1 LQGEQGE
8 GRIKNIYFKKKEGL
22 FIVTEGWKI
31 GLLAIGIAIF
41 LTIFWP
47 LISKK
52 YLEKHPDTIIYV
64 AGYEH
69 SYWIDELKE
78 EAPKRSKITIKPKK
92 FPQGI
97 DNMEFKEI
105 PVILKKWNYPED
117 AKLFYIVVLNNGKG
131 KDNDIKIDITFPM
144 NKTRIISS
152 EIINNDENVEIIQ
165 GGNKNSS
172 RIVYKINELLPNT
185 RQSIEIITK
194 GKEINEVKA
203 WSGKESKEIKKVFIF
218 DVAIVPDKNY
228 EGPAW
233 DFN

>member
-1 LQGEQGE
+1 M
-8 GRIKNIYFKKKEGL
+8 
-22 FIVTEGWKI
+22 TEGWKI
-31 GLLAIGIAIF
+31 GLLAIVVAIF
-41 LTIFWP
+41 LTIFGP

-69 SYWIDELKE
+69 SYWIDELRE

-97 DNMEFKEI
+97 DGMEFKEI
-105 PVILKKWNYPED
+105 PLIFKKWKYPED
-117 AKLFYIVVLNNGKG
+117 TKLFHIVALNDGEG
-131 KDNDIKIDITFPM
+131 KDYDIKIDVTFPM

-152 EIINNDENVEIIQ
+152 EIINNDENVRIIQ

-172 RIVYKINELLPNT
+172 RVIYKINELLPNT
-185 RQSIEIITK
+185 SQSIEIITK
-194 GKEINEVKA
+194 GTELDEVKA
-203 WSGKESKEIKKVFIF
+203 WSGKESKEIKKIFIF
-218 DVAIVPDKNY
+218 DVVIEPDKNY

-233 DFN
+233 NFN